1 MGAPRRSTELY
12 EFGPFLLDASQRVLF
27 RAGERIPLTSKAFD
41 TLLTLLRNPG
51 RIVEKYDLISAV
63 WPDTVVEENNLN
75 QKISALRKVLG
86 EGQGGKPYIETVPRR
101 GYCFVASVRTRL
113 VGAMKGK
120 A

>member
-75 QKISALRKVLG
+75 QNISVLRKVLG
-86 EGQGGKPYIETVPRR
+86 EGQDGKPYIETVPRR
-101 GYCFVASVRTRL
+101 GVLFRCQCQDSACGRD
-113 VGAMKGK
+113 KG
-120 A
+120 